1 MAVNDGV
8 HEVLVEVISL
18 RDRLASTYSPTFRH
32 TLVAELEVTVLELLA
47 AADALDPDDVLFADV
62 QEILCQ
68 SVGWCEGMT
77 ADASRL
83 AA

>member
-18 RDRLASTYSPTFRH
+18 RDRLASTYSPTIRH
-32 TLVAELEVTVLELLA
+32 TLVAELEVTALELLA

-68 SVGWCEGMT
+68 SVGWCEEMT